1 LVDGDMTITAGGRL
15 YALLSESEKW
25 RVDAMIAEAI
35 SHLSG
40 VKLLVLDRVDVLD
53 FVGREDLLYWLDGL
67 AEDGEIETALLFATL
82 KALPAALPDS
92 AAAVWIENGTAGRVR
107 EAA

>member
-1 LVDGDMTITAGGRL
+1 
-15 YALLSESEKW
+15 
-25 RVDAMIAEAI
+25 
-35 SHLSG
+35 
-40 VKLLVLDRVDVLD
+40 
-53 FVGREDLLYWLDGL
+53 LLYWLDGL

>member
-1 LVDGDMTITAGGRL
+1 
-15 YALLSESEKW
+15 
-25 RVDAMIAEAI
+25 
-35 SHLSG
+35 LSG

-53 FVGREDLLYWLDGL
+53 MVGREDLLYWLDGL

-82 KALPAALPDS
+82 KALPAKLPSTVEAHWLDRG
-92 AAAVWIENGTAGRVR
+92 AVVGLM